1 MYGDGREEGRERQR
15 SIHRRSNQIA
25 LKIKKYIYLVAS
37 ALQSWAA
44 VQRHRAANLLH
55 VLVAESPYN
64 HGSLLI
70 SLEVL
75 VELFL

>member
-1 MYGDGREEGRERQR
+1 MYL
-15 SIHRRSNQIA
+15 A
-25 LKIKKYIYLVAS
+25 AS

-75 VELFL
+75 VELSL